1 MKIKNVINLTP
12 HPVII
17 LLDKGEINNYESQGS
32 LRLSTS
38 TIKIDNLDDRTP
50 ISITKFGDLVDAPQ
64 VNNDTMYI
72 VSSIICNA
80 NRDRADFFIPD
91 QIVRNE
97 NGKIIGCRSLTQ
109 NPFLTRID

>member
-1 MKIKNVINLTP
+1 MKMKNVINLTP

-17 LLDKGEINNYESQGS
+17 LLDNGEINNYESQGS

-38 TIKIDNLDDRTP
+38 TIKTDVLNDGTP
-50 ISITKFGDLVDAPQ
+50 ISITKFGDLVDIPQ
-64 VNNDTMYI
+64 INEDTMYI

-80 NRDRADFFIPD
+80 NRDRADFFMPD

-97 NGKIIGCRSLTQ
+97 TGKILGCRSLTQ
-109 NPFLTRID
+109 NPFLTRVD